1 MLSRHLRVSAWLCTR
16 GLSQWD
22 CYLESFSNLFSSH
35 VYRNNLVFFS
45 LFFFFF
51 LLFNNPDKFRTVTLT
66 RPRLRSLNFYE
77 SSISFQKVSSNKIVQ
92 LYKPFTRFEIEI
104 IFPRMSLKRAREKIF
119 NSIEREKWTKLRMNQ
134 KKRSSGLEEKKK
146 KKKNKSKW
154 NYKRQP
160 RRVLTSRDQSW
171 CLIPKG

>member
-1 MLSRHLRVSAWLCTR
+1 MSAHDYALVACRNGIATSNR
-16 GLSQWD
+16 FQIYFPLMFIGTI
-22 CYLESFSNLFSSH
+22 SFSF
-35 VYRNNLVFFS
+35 

-92 LYKPFTRFEIEI
+92 LYEPFTRFEIEI
-104 IFPRMSLKRAREKIF
+104 IFPRMSLKRTREKIF

-146 KKKNKSKW
+146 KRKKINPNEITKD
-154 NYKRQP
+154 N
-160 RRVLTSRDQSW
+160 RDEY
-171 CLIPKG
+171 

>member
-1 MLSRHLRVSAWLCTR
+1 MHSWPVAMGLLPRIVFKFIFLSC
-16 GLSQWD
+16 LSEQ
-22 CYLESFSNLFSSH
+22 SRFLFS
-35 VYRNNLVFFS
+35 
-45 LFFFFF
+45 FFFFF

-104 IFPRMSLKRAREKIF
+104 IFPRMSLKRTREKIF

-134 KKRSSGLEEKKK
+134 KNAAADWRKKK
-146 KKKNKSKW
+146 KRKKINPNEITKD
-154 NYKRQP
+154 N
-160 RRVLTSRDQSW
+160 RDEY
-171 CLIPKG
+171 